1 MERREVKFWV
11 GCPQCGK
18 TIGVPPRFVMQFLER
33 VINQAQ
39 GQMETVDGEKDTP
52 PRQPR
57 NSGEAHPPTRYQPKQ
72 YGAKTPP
79 RGRYAG
85 NIPKRGGGA

>member
-1 MERREVKFWV
+1 MERREIKFWA

-18 TIGVPPRFVMQFLER
+18 TIGIPPRFVMQFLER

-39 GQMETVDGEKDTP
+39 GQLETRGGEENTP
-52 PRQPR
+52 SRQAMKG
-57 NSGEAHPPTRYQPKQ
+57 GEAHPPTRYQPK

-79 RGRYAG
+79 RGQYAG

>member
-39 GQMETVDGEKDTP
+39 GQMETVDG
-52 PRQPR
+52 
-57 NSGEAHPPTRYQPKQ
+57 
-72 YGAKTPP
+72 
-79 RGRYAG
+79 
-85 NIPKRGGGA
+85 